1 VLGATGRG
9 VLQAMGLRSERL
21 VLIGT
26 LGKAAGVSGAFVAAH
41 RTVIDYLVQRARP
54 YIFTTAAPPAI
65 AHALLASLTLIE
77 GEEGK
82 QRRAQLQARIG
93 QLRRGLEALLPP
105 DGSAWLPDSPTAIQ
119 PLIVGDN
126 ARAMQTM
133 AQLDAHGLRVG
144 AIRPPTVPAGTARL
158 RITLSASHSEADVA
172 RLLDALGDALEA
184 PWKEAA

>member
-1 VLGATGRG
+1 
-9 VLQAMGLRSERL
+9 
-21 VLIGT
+21 
-26 LGKAAGVSGAFVAAH
+26 
-41 RTVIDYLVQRARP
+41 VQRARP

-65 AHALLASLTLIE
+65 AHALLASLALIE

-82 QRRAQLQARIG
+82 LRRARLKARIA
-93 QLRRGLEALLPP
+93 QLRRGLEAILPP

-133 AQLDAHGLRVG
+133 AQLDARGLRVG

-172 RLLDALGDALEA
+172 RLLDALGEALEE
-184 PWKEAA
+184 PWKAAA